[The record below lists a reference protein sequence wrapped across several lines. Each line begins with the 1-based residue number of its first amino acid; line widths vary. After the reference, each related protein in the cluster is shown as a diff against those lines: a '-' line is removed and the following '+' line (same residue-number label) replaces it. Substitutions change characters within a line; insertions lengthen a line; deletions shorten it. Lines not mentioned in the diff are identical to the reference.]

1 MGRSCSCSVR
11 RGVSS
16 GMDPSRVEESKPTS
30 AAAEREKVHQNR
42 VTGAWFA
49 SYLVDIDLV

>member
-49 SYLVDIDLV
+49 SYLIDIDLV